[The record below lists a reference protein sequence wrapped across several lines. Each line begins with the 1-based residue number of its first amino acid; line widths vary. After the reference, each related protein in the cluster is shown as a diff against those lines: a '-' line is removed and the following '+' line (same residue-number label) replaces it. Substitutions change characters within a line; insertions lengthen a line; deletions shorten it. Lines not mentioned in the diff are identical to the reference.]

1 MKQKRCM
8 GCMELYDPEYGVCPH
23 CGYLDGTPADEAVH
37 MSPGSV
43 LEGRY
48 VIGKV
53 LGYGGFG
60 ATYIAWDPVLEQK
73 VAIKEYLPS
82 EFSTRMPGEATVTV
96 FGGDRSEQFREGME
110 KFVEEAK
117 RLSQF
122 RSEPGIVKIFDSF
135 QANSTAYIIME
146 YLDGETLTSYLDRE
160 GAVSEETA
168 ISMLRP
174 VMQSLQAVHAEG
186 LLHRDIAPDNIF
198 ITKDGDVKLIDF
210 GASRYAT
217 TSHSRSLTVI
227 IKPGYSPEEQYRS
240 HGDQGPHTDVYSLAA
255 VMYKMLT
262 GVTPPD
268 ALERRAM
275 IETKNKQ
282 ILKDIH
288 KLHKDVSPSVQN
300 AVLNAL
306 NIQISDRTADVTTF
320 LNELQSE
327 KPVKRRY
334 GKLKKIDLYSWPLWA
349 KIVVPSV
356 MIASLVTIG
365 LLVTDVIHAPS
376 SYSDEVLIPDG
387 MVIVPEV
394 EGMDKDEAI
403 DEITKAGL
411 VASADGNVS
420 SAYVSVGKIVLQSP
434 YGGNYL
440 LKNGKVS
447 LTVSSGTGV
456 SDVVDGKATVPY
468 VIWDSQSAAVSK
480 LLAAGLGEPIIETAY
495 DDNVAEG
502 NVISQSVE
510 SGTTVDENTVITIT
524 VSLGA
529 KPFAMPNV
537 VNQTKDNAETL
548 LNQKGLVVTFN
559 YVEDSSVP
567 ENTVLGQDIPEGQSV
582 KKGMTVQLKISSKQ
596 AAIIVTDVTGML
608 KDAASSTLKNQGFTV
623 TVVENYDSA
632 VEKGRV
638 ISQTPAGG
646 TGQLPGTNITI
657 VVSKGVQ
664 MVSVPNVVGKTES
677 QATASLQNAGFT
689 WIITKEYS
697 TTVASGNV
705 IRQTPESGSTL
716 EKGSSV
722 TLCIS
727 TGAEVITV
735 PNVVG
740 QTKANAVSALEA
752 AGFKVTLTQEHSNTV
767 PAGNVIRQTPAS
779 GTSQEKGTSI
789 SLCVSLGAEMVT
801 MPDVVGM
808 TEANALSALESA
820 GLKVSVTKSKD
831 LVNGWILGCVVS
843 QSVTSGQSVAKGTL
857 IHLVVYDGYT
867 VPNVVGMTEANAIS
881 ALKSAGINEWNSAYY
896 GYKISYEYNDTVSKG
911 IVIRQTP
918 AGGTKQEVP
927 IVTIYVSLGVE
938 TVINVPSVVGD
949 TQAVAV
955 STLESAGFK
964 VSVTQEYDDFI
975 PAGQVNRQSHYRAT
989 RGTEVVLTISLGAV
1003 PNFIPDFSF
1012 DGVLEKGEYVSTDE
1026 SYDSNGDTVT
1036 IVTRKD
1042 GEKVLFDGDGD
1053 GYLETHYEFEYSY
1066 YYNYRS
1072 EMIGI
1077 DEIARDPVTK
1087 SVIIHKEYITGLY
1100 AFGTDYHL
1108 SKYESGRQIYSRYY
1122 SPGTAYWYHNDEVIC
1137 EYDDDGKRTYYCY
1150 LKYDRDN
1157 VYLEKTEIKNYQYT
1171 SDRKPMGYQE
1181 YTYDSNDNLTS
1192 RKEYIDFTYYGAW
1205 GYRCNVNEYDAD
1217 GILVG
1222 TSTYEGNYYDLVH

>member
-1 MKQKRCM
+1 MEQKRCM
-8 GCMELYDPEYGVCPH
+8 GCMELYDPGYGVCPH

-37 MSPGSV
+37 MSPGTV
-43 LEGRY
+43 LESRY

-705 IRQTPESGSTL
+705 IRQTPESGSAL

-740 QTKANAVSALEA
+740 QTKANAVSTLES
-752 AGFKVTLTQEHSNTV
+752 AGFKVTLAQEHSSTV

-789 SLCVSLGAEMVT
+789 SLCVSLGVEMVT
-801 MPDVVGM
+801 MPNVMDM
-808 TEANALSALESA
+808 TETNAVSALESA
-820 GLKVSVTKSKD
+820 GLVVIISRIPTTLTNAGTVIKQSIEAYTQVEKGTEITLLITDYAVMPNVVGMTRENAISALDSAGFVYQNIIEEYSDTVPVGAVIRQTPASGTKHDSGTATIYVSLGMEMVTVPYVIGMTEAEAVSRMESAGF
-831 LVNGWILGCVVS
+831 VVETYPVYTNVGILGIVIQ
-843 QSVTSGQSVAKGTL
+843 QSVGYDEWNKVQEPKGTKISL
-857 IHLVVYDGYT
+857 GIITAVT
-867 VPNVVGMTEANAIS
+867 VPNVVGMTEENAKAALENLSVTCKYKYSDSIPTGTVISQSIAANQQVEWGTEITLIIS
-881 ALKSAGINEWNSAYY
+881 EGLHDAHCPFNYDTNAPDWCDERGEPLCSRAGSFAGYVCPFGHDIYSHAYLSENRICVYEFCDGGCGLIYKDEEEYWPSGYIKYTYHYSMPGSWESIAKYDEKGNMIYSLSRNVY
-896 GYKISYEYNDTVSKG
+896 GEPTVILHRERTYEYDN
-911 IVIRQTP
+911 
-918 AGGTKQEVP
+918 AG
-927 IVTIYVSLGVE
+927 
-938 TVINVPSVVGD
+938 N
-949 TQAVAV
+949 
-955 STLESAGFK
+955 
-964 VSVTQEYDDFI
+964 
-975 PAGQVNRQSHYRAT
+975 
-989 RGTEVVLTISLGAV
+989 
-1003 PNFIPDFSF
+1003 
-1012 DGVLEKGEYVSTDE
+1012 
-1026 SYDSNGDTVT
+1026 
-1036 IVTRKD
+1036 
-1042 GEKVLFDGDGD
+1042 
-1053 GYLETHYEFEYSY
+1053 
-1066 YYNYRS
+1066 
-1072 EMIGI
+1072 
-1077 DEIARDPVTK
+1077 
-1087 SVIIHKEYITGLY
+1087 
-1100 AFGTDYHL
+1100 
-1108 SKYESGRQIYSRYY
+1108 
-1122 SPGTAYWYHNDEVIC
+1122 VIC
-1137 EYDDDGKRTYYCY
+1137 YHE
-1150 LKYDRDN
+1150 N
-1157 VYLEKTEIKNYQYT
+1157 
-1171 SDRKPMGYQE
+1171 
-1181 YTYDSNDNLTS
+1181 TYDSAGNIIST
-1192 RKEYIDFTYYGAW
+1192 KTYDKNG
-1205 GYRCNVNEYDAD
+1205 NVI
-1217 GILVG
+1217 G
-1222 TSTYEGNYYDLVH
+1222 